1 MSAPASARN
10 QLNPPKTVGRGIGLL
25 RLAFKRMLK
34 SMVKSIAHGIALS
47 HHPSPPETWGL
58 DTAYV
63 RLTVRDVVE
72 QSATGEVKVKTRS
85 KVVQKKT
92 GTEVAFEI
100 SPETRLA
107 VHAWITDSDKLDR
120 DPLFTPIRGR
130 TQRPL
135 STRQYER
142 LVKDWVQLT
151 GLNPAK
157 YGTHSL
163 RRTKVALIYKQ
174 TGNLRVAQLLL
185 GHASIENTARYL
197 GIEQDDA
204 LTISE
209 RVKL

>member
-1 MSAPASARN
+1 VQSI
-10 QLNPPKTVGRGIGLL
+10 KL
-25 RLAFKRMLK
+25 RLRMAEGG
-34 SMVKSIAHGIALS
+34 SRVRNIAMFCLAIDSKLRASDLVG
-47 HHPSPPETWGL
+47 
-58 DTAYV
+58 
-63 RLTVRDVVE
+63 LTVLDVAE
-72 QSATGEVKVKTRS
+72 QSNLGTVRIKARS
-85 KVVQKKT
+85 MVVQKKT
-92 GTEVAFEI
+92 GAEVAFEI

-107 VHAWITDSDKLDR
+107 VHAWITESDKLDR

-142 LVKDWVQLT
+142 LVKDWVQLA
-151 GLNPAK
+151 GLSPAK

-163 RRTKVALIYKQ
+163 RRTKVALLYKQ
-174 TGNLRVAQLLL
+174 TGNLRAAQLLL

-209 RVKL
+209 SIRL